1 MKLIIMGAPGAGKGT
16 QAEIIS
22 ERFDIPAISTG
33 SVLRAAIKSGSDLGK
48 LAKSLIDEGNF
59 VPDEVINPIVQ
70 ERIAKEDCENGF
82 ILDGYP
88 RDLSQVIEFKSW
100 NISIDRVLYINV
112 SDDEIVNRLSG
123 RRVCSEC
130 SETYHL
136 VSQPSS
142 AGDLCEACGG
152 KLVIRKDDRPDTIRK
167 RLQTYHEVTFPV
179 IEHYRENGLLT
190 EVFGVDSIEN
200 TTEKVL
206 RVLEEIE

>member
-1 MKLIIMGAPGAGKGT
+1 MNLIIMGAPGAGKGT

-22 ERFDIPAISTG
+22 ERFEIPAISTG

-59 VPDEVINPIVQ
+59 VPDDVINPIVQ

-88 RDLSQVIEFKSW
+88 RGLAQVLEFETW

-112 SDDEIVNRLSG
+112 SDDEIVSRLSG
-123 RRVCSEC
+123 RRVCSDC

-136 VSQPSS
+136 INQPSS
-142 AGDLCEACGG
+142 AGDLCELCGG

-167 RLQTYHEVTFPV
+167 RLETYHEVTFPV
-179 IEHYRENGLLT
+179 IQYYRENGLLT
-190 EVFGVDSIEN
+190 EIFGVNSIEG
-200 TTEKVL
+200 TAEQVL